1 MVHSQVL
8 HNTSIT
14 SGLAVDYVGGNL
26 YWCDRGSKS
35 KTIEVSKL
43 NGSYRTVLVNSGLD
57 QPHAM
62 AVDVRYG

>member
-1 MVHSQVL
+1 MVLLQVL
-8 HNTSIT
+8 HSM
-14 SGLAVDYVGGNL
+14 SYPSALAVDWVGGNL
-26 YWCDRGSKS
+26 YWCDRAS

-57 QPHAM
+57 EPHSM